1 MIKDVEGII
10 INTKDY
16 SDMSKKLIKYTDS
29 LDKEVI
35 YFMRGSENYFYKVI
49 NDEKLNYFDLPNY
62 GNYGYN
68 GINKMKK
75 KINKKHDVYF
85 IIDSELINNTDSNQ
99 QYIRELGEYVIKS
112 SSKKKN
118 IGVYEIYYKE

>member
-1 MIKDVEGII
+1 
-10 INTKDY
+10 
-16 SDMSKKLIKYTDS
+16 
-29 LDKEVI
+29 
-35 YFMRGSENYFYKVI
+35 
-49 NDEKLNYFDLPNY
+49 
-62 GNYGYN
+62 
-68 GINKMKK
+68 MKK